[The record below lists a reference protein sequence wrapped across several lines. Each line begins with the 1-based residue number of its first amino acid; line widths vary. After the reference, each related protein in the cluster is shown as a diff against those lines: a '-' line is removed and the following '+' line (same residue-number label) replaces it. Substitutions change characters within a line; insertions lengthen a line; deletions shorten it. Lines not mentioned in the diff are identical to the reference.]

1 MPPLSSPLCSEDLSM
16 NEKKI
21 FVTAVSGVWC
31 PFYSL
36 VNISRLKMHQ
46 KDCQANIKERRRN
59 KISISCVKKIALLQP
74 SFVKNFLP
82 TPL

>member
-1 MPPLSSPLCSEDLSM
+1 M

-21 FVTAVSGVWC
+21 VVTAVSGVWS

-59 KISISCVKKIALLQP
+59 KISISSVEKLLSSSP
-74 SFVKNFLP
+74 HL
-82 TPL
+82 